1 MISGDSDVLPL
12 VVANAPDARAPPAT
26 APAAAALVVALG
38 PAESVDEPVADNN
51 GCFVSADAEALFT
64 SPCGAFVETGAVPLR
79 SVIVAPSALRFSLRG
94 CSSSSYD
101 ESPKHDEN
109 NDPKKPFFFFFRVPE
124 ALWSINADVLACA
137 LPCLSLGPTA
147 AEAFVNV
154 ALVLPAPAFAA
165 IGCPVAVES
174 VAVVRTVSDGPC
186 PCPVEDATGSVF
198 SPSAGDLA

>member
-1 MISGDSDVLPL
+1 MPL
-12 VVANAPDARAPPAT
+12 VVANAPAARAPTAT
-26 APAAAALVVALG
+26 APAAAALVAALG
-38 PAESVDEPVADNN
+38 SAESVDEPVADDI
-51 GCFVSADAEALFT
+51 GCFVSADAEALFA

-79 SVIVAPSALRFSLRG
+79 SVIFGPSALRFSFRG

-124 ALWSINADVLACA
+124 ALWSISADVLACA
-137 LPCLSLGPTA
+137 LPCLSVAPA
-147 AEAFVNV
+147 AADAFVKV
-154 ALVLPAPAFAA
+154 ALVLPAPAFAVS
-165 IGCPVAVES
+165 GCAVAVES

-198 SPSAGDLA
+198 SPSAGVLA